1 MPTPS
6 SAPARSRGASSPR
19 RSRLAPSLAAA
30 LLLGVAGAAHAQTPA
45 DTTRPAAPSAARAD
59 SLSPDSLAAR
69 LARAEAAIALLRQ
82 QLAEQSESAVR
93 ARSRLHVELSA
104 RVLTNAF
111 LTNGRTNA
119 TDLPLV
125 ALPPAGGD
133 PAGTRGS
140 LGVTVRQTRVG
151 AGLSVN
157 DVLGGAFAA
166 DVDLDFAGGPSTA
179 PGDRR
184 LFPEPRLRTARARLV
199 WARTELMIGSE
210 VPLVSPH
217 DPFSLAAVGTPNF
230 SGAGNLWNW
239 LPQLRVTREL
249 GATPLAGG
257 RVRWGVQ
264 GALLE
269 PFAGAV
275 RPDEPDGVDAGER
288 SRRPFVEGRLR
299 ARWGDAA
306 DEPESPGPTELLA
319 GGGEVGVG
327 AHHGWVAA
335 GGGALRTSRALTA
348 DLRVALGR
356 GVELRGEGY
365 VGGRLLR
372 GLGGGAIGQA
382 FGRPADDAAPGAL
395 GAPLR
400 DDAGWLQLNVQPRTV
415 LVAGVGC
422 GADVVR
428 AAERPARERNGACAA
443 HLLWRPVSPLLA
455 AIEYRRLRT
464 RHDVGT
470 HAAQHVNLAFGVD
483 F

>member
-1 MPTPS
+1 MPTLL
-6 SAPARSRGASSPR
+6 SAPARRRGALSFR
-19 RSRLAPSLAAA
+19 RSRRALTLAAG
-30 LLLGVAGAAHAQTPA
+30 LLAGAAGGTRAQTPA
-45 DTTRPAAPSAARAD
+45 DTSRATPPAARPD

-69 LARAEAAIALLRQ
+69 LARAEAAIALLRR
-82 QLAEQSESAVR
+82 QLADESQIAVR

-104 RVLTNAF
+104 RLLTNAF

-119 TDLPLV
+119 TDVPLV
-125 ALPPAGGD
+125 ALPPAGSD
-133 PAGTRGS
+133 AAGTRGS

-166 DVDLDFAGGPSTA
+166 DFDLDFAGGPSSA

-217 DPFSLAAVGTPNF
+217 DPFSLASVGTPDF

-239 LPQLRVTREL
+239 LPQLRVAREL
-249 GATPLAGG
+249 GATRLAGR

-269 PFAGAV
+269 PFVGAV

-299 ARWGDAA
+299 ARWGEAA
-306 DEPESPGPTELLA
+306 EEPEAPGPTELLA
-319 GGGEVGVG
+319 GGEIGVG
-327 AHHGWVAA
+327 AHHGWAAA

-348 DLRVALGR
+348 DVRVGLGR

-382 FGRPADDAAPGAL
+382 FGRPAADAPSGTL

-400 DDAGWLQLNVQPRTV
+400 DDAGWLQLNVQPLTV
-415 LVAGVGC
+415 LVGGAGC
-422 GADVVR
+422 GVDVVR
-428 AAERPARERNGACAA
+428 AEDRPARERNGVCAA
-443 HLLWRPVSPLLA
+443 HLLWRPVAPLLA